1 MIPKE
6 ADCATLLLRLKEGS
20 DEAFKEVFYAFYD
33 PLCVFSVQFTE
44 SLEQSEDIVQE
55 LFVNLWDRKLYQ
67 HIGNLRFYLFTSVRN
82 RSIAVARRNDR
93 NISFDEVE
101 ENAESAFYGEYTEEE
116 LSLKHQ
122 RLQASLAQLPPQELK
137 VLTEIILNSKPY
149 KQVAEEMGLSVNTVK
164 THMSRAMKALRRKGT
179 LSLLPFV

>member
-6 ADCATLLLRLKEGS
+6 AECATLLSRLKEGS

-33 PLCVFSVQFTE
+33 PLCIFSVQFTE

-55 LFVNLWDRKLYQ
+55 LFVDLWDRKLYR
-67 HIGNLRFYLFTSVRN
+67 HIGNLRFYLFTAVRN
-82 RSIAVARRNDR
+82 RSVAVARRHGQSV
-93 NISFDEVE
+93 SFDEVAE
-101 ENAESAFYGEYTEEE
+101 SAESAFYSEYSEEE
-116 LSLKHQ
+116 LSAKRQ
-122 RLQASLAQLPPQELK
+122 RLQASLAQLPPQELR
-137 VLTEIILNSKPY
+137 VLTEIVQNNKPY

-179 LSLLPFV
+179 LALLPFV